1 MNIAFHDFAI
11 TPYRECWDRQ
21 KAYFQEL
28 LSQKKAGKLITE
40 AHVLIGE
47 HPHVYTVGFHGNA
60 SNMFLDEVRLKSLGA
75 EFIRIERGGD
85 VTYHGPG
92 QMIVYPILDLEKLGM
107 GVKSYMSMLEECV
120 IRLLDMYG
128 IKGERV
134 DGATGVWLGKG
145 RADERK
151 ICAMGVKCTRFVTM
165 HGLALNVNTDMNY
178 FNAINPCG
186 FVDKG
191 VTSMKQELGMEI
203 PMDEVKEKF
212 SALLT
217 EQICNAASIHSRNV
231 RDMP

>member
-1 MNIAFHDFAI
+1 MNIVFHDFAI

-21 KAYFQEL
+21 KSYFQKV
-28 LSQKKAGKLITE
+28 LSEKKAGKLTDE
-40 AHVLIGE
+40 AYVMIGE

-60 SNMFLDEVRLKSLGA
+60 SNMLLDEVRLKSLGA

-145 RADERK
+145 SADERK

-191 VTSMKQELGMEI
+191 VTSMRQELGMEI
-203 PMDEVKEKF
+203 PMDEVKKKF
-212 SALLT
+212 SALLS
-217 EQICNAASIHSRNV
+217 EQICNAAFIHSRSV